1 MSFQTFSSI
10 NYGYFE
16 LTDSDAVRTTE
27 SSVTGMNVQ
36 TYISSSDTDLGSE
49 NYTALRSMQR
59 HFIHR

>member
-36 TYISSSDTDLGSE
+36 TYTSSSDTDLGSE
-49 NYTALRSMQR
+49 HYTALRSMQR